1 MNNFKWRSVQ
11 PSQQDQKQQN
21 YVQQKPASTTIT
33 RLTRL
38 SVLLTLAIIWIA
50 ELAYF
55 PIALSVIFACMWIN
69 LLWNYKNSILPFH
82 IQKRLSNQTKN
93 RIQQGIKVILTL
105 FALMVIWLNYGTFVG
120 VEAGTAALATFLYG
134 KALETKQSRDYIVLF
149 NFALFV
155 SASLFLHSQSV
166 LMAMMVLCS
175 LLGSLVGLY
184 QLQTGHYV
192 QSGQTQ
198 ASLKTDT
205 VHVLKVMGL
214 AVPFFV
220 LLFMFFPRLPPL
232 WQIPVN
238 SQQGVTGISDRMSP
252 GDIAELSQS
261 SALAFRVM
269 GDLKK
274 LPPRQNLYWR
284 AMVLDQ
290 YDGQTWT
297 SHPSNQ
303 SVFNITPETTST
315 IKQTFNYQYLAA
327 DNQTHWVMG
336 LEASIPSQRGFQVN
350 LDGAIIPTRAV
361 QRTQPIQ
368 LQWVGKQLP
377 VESDASSD
385 TFLNQRN
392 TRFQQHYDPKSQQL
406 AMHLWNT
413 AQHQPKQYVQHV
425 LAWYKQ
431 NHFSYTLTPGTLA
444 QNRVDGF
451 LFQSRQG
458 FCEHYA
464 SSFTMLMRYV
474 GIPAR
479 VVVGYQGGQFAPDGQ
494 SWEIRQMDA
503 HAWTE
508 VQLDGKWQRIDP
520 TFIIAPNRIDQGMQD
535 FMQNDQSV
543 FGENSTSIWKYQQF
557 NALKTLRVWSDYAS
571 YQWQSKV
578 VGYDAEKQTSWMAK
592 LGLTSSYSFALV
604 LMLGLLGLGG
614 LYFIVVQ
621 IRQYLAISA
630 VDRIL
635 YRFSKHLDEPFYKQ
649 TSETFEQWMFRLS
662 EYADI
667 QTSFLEANQ
676 IYQKIVYM
684 KQEDKMLLKQLDV
697 LLKQCASELKNNK
710 KACHVL

>member
-1 MNNFKWRSVQ
+1 MNIFKRCSAQISQLEQENQVQ
-11 PSQQDQKQQN
+11 HKLTNTP
-21 YVQQKPASTTIT
+21 IT
-33 RLTRL
+33 KLIRL
-38 SVLLTLAIIWIA
+38 SVLLNLAIIWLA

-69 LLWNYKNSILPFH
+69 LLWNYKNSIQASR
-82 IQKRLSNQTKN
+82 IQQTFSDRTQN
-93 RIQQGIKVILTL
+93 RIQQAIKVILTL
-105 FALMVIWLNYGTFVG
+105 FALLAIWLNYGTFVG
-120 VEAGTAALATFLYG
+120 VEAGTAALATFLYA

-175 LLGSLVGLY
+175 LLASLIGLY
-184 QLQTGHYV
+184 QLQTGHYI

-205 VHVLKVMGL
+205 VHVLKVIGL

-232 WQIPVN
+232 WQIPVS

-274 LPPRQNLYWR
+274 LPPRQDLYWR

-297 SHPSNQ
+297 SHPRNQ
-303 SVFNITPETTST
+303 SVFNITPEMMST

-327 DNQTHWVMG
+327 NNRTHWVMG
-336 LEASIPSQRGFQVN
+336 LEASIPNQGGFQVN
-350 LDGAIIPTRAV
+350 VDGAIIPTRAV

-368 LQWVGKQLP
+368 MQWISKQLP
-377 VESDASSD
+377 IENDASSNA
-385 TFLNQRN
+385 FLNQRN
-392 TRFQQHYDPKSQQL
+392 IRFQAQFDPQSQQL
-406 AMHLWNT
+406 AQRLWNN
-413 AQHQPKQYVQHV
+413 AQHQPEQYIQQI

-431 NHFSYTLTPGTLA
+431 NNFSYTLTPGTLA

-464 SSFTMLMRYV
+464 SSFVMLMRYV

-479 VVVGYQGGQFAPDGQ
+479 VVVGYQGGQPAPDGQ

-508 VQLDGKWQRIDP
+508 VQLDGKWQRVDP
-520 TFIIAPNRIDQGMQD
+520 TFIIAPNRIDQGMQN

-543 FGENSTSIWKYQQF
+543 FGENSRSTWKYQQF

-578 VGYDAEKQTSWMAK
+578 VGYDAEKQSSWMAK
-592 LGLTSSYSFALV
+592 LGLTSSYSFGLV
-604 LMLGLLGLGG
+604 LMIGLLGLGG
-614 LYFIVVQ
+614 LYFTVVQ

-630 VDRIL
+630 LDRIIH
-635 YRFSKHLDEPFYKQ
+635 RFSRHLDKSFYKQ

-662 EYADI
+662 DYADTQI
-667 QTSFLEANQ
+667 PFLEANQ

-684 KQEDKMLLKQLDV
+684 KQNDKILLKQLDI
-697 LLKQCASELKNNK
+697 LLKQCSSKLQK
-710 KACHVL
+710 